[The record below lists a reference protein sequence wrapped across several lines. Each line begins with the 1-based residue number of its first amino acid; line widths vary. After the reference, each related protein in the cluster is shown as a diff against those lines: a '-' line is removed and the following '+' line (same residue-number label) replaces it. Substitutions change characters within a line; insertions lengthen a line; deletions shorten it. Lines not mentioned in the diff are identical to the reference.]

1 MTRMPALKPKEVVSI
16 LEKAGYYIDH
26 TTGSHYIM
34 RHILITLSA
43 YQFLITLKTSK
54 RGVLHSIIKQ
64 SGLSKEEFLSLRP

>member
-1 MTRMPALKPKEVVSI
+1 MTRMPALKPKEVIAI

-34 RHILITLSA
+34 RHPEYRQRIPVPYHAKDI
-43 YQFLITLKTSK
+43 K

-64 SGLSKEEFLSLRP
+64 SGLSQEQFLSLRS

>member
-34 RHILITLSA
+34 RHPDYHQRIPVPYHAKDI
-43 YQFLITLKTSK
+43 K

-64 SGLSKEEFLSLRP
+64 SGLSKEEFLSPRP

>member
-34 RHILITLSA
+34 RHPDYPQRIP
-43 YQFLITLKTSK
+43 QFLITLKTSK
-54 RGVLHSIIKQ
+54 EAFYTQ
-64 SGLSKEEFLSLRP
+64 